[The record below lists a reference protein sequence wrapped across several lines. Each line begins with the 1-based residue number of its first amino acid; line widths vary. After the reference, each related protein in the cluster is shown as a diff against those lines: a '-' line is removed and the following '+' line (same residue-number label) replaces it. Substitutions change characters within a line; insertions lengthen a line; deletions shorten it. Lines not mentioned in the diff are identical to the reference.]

1 MRKLSFVLTILGI
14 SILLVMLNFSGKKV
28 ESLEGLELNEKVIVS
43 GEILKERD
51 FGDFKIFNMGEIEV
65 YCNCKESYLGKEVLI
80 EGLVAEFDGEK
91 QVKVLKIKILHN

>member
-43 GEILKERD
+43 GKIIKERD
-51 FGDFKIFNMGEIEV
+51 FGDFKIFNMEGIEV
-65 YCNCKESYLGKEVLI
+65 YCNCKKSYSGKEVLI
-80 EGLVAEFDGEK
+80 EGLVDEFEGEK
-91 QVKVLKIKILHN
+91 QLRVLKIKILN